1 MIQRKQTLW
10 LLLSVIAAVLTF
22 KFPFF
27 NGTVINGTKGV
38 QGAELTATDN
48 IFLMLLTSAIIII
61 ALVTIFMY
69 KNRKLQIQL
78 TFLGLFLS
86 VGLIALYYYYT
97 KNFELGG
104 RISLTALLSL
114 LTLSGFFMGL
124 RGIRKDQKLIKD
136 LNRLR

>member
-10 LLLSVIAAVLTF
+10 LLLSVITSVLTF

-48 IFLMLLTSAIIII
+48 LFLLLLTSAIIII
-61 ALVTIFMY
+61 ALVTIFLY

-97 KNFELGG
+97 KNFEPGG

-114 LTLSGFFMGL
+114 LTLTGFFMAL

>member
-1 MIQRKQTLW
+1 M
-10 LLLSVIAAVLTF
+10 VAAVSNCSSTYI

-97 KNFELGG
+97 KNFEPGG